1 MNAWHAWL
9 RFLEIADHPA
19 WLCSGRGGGSVP
31 WAWRQLPLRCGELSF
46 PGGSALSCSRCR

>member
-19 WLCSGRGGGSVP
+19 WLCSGGGGSVP
-31 WAWRQLPLRCGELSF
+31 WAWCQLPLRCGELSF